1 MKAREI
7 VRAESVVEMRAKMRE
22 CVKSTM
28 NEMRYA
34 KKSAPKG
41 A

>member
-7 VRAESVVEMRAKMRE
+7 VRAKGMVEMRAKMRE
-22 CVKSTM
+22 CVKSSV
-28 NEMRYA
+28 NKMRLT